1 MNLTRLGAAALLASL
16 TLTTLTGCGMS
27 GDKTPSAGISGT
39 DQAIDATKG
48 VSSEIHDLIG
58 LEGSTTKAGVIT
70 DECPGKDPETHFS
83 TFHTWTLTPAAPSG
97 LDGVMERLK
106 TSMPGLGWE
115 VVGFEPDTSRNR
127 NLTLTADDDAEKHS
141 VKITYWA
148 KDEPPKLNVSVV
160 SGCYQV
166 PEGETVE

>member
-1 MNLTRLGAAALLASL
+1 MKTKTGAAALLASL

-27 GDKTPSAGISGT
+27 EDKTPSAGISGT
-39 DQAIDATKG
+39 DQAIETTKG
-48 VSSEIHDLIG
+48 VSSEIYDLIG
-58 LEGSTTKAGVIT
+58 LKGRTTKPGVVT
-70 DECPGKDPETHFS
+70 NACPGKDPEKFFS
-83 TFHTWTLTPAAPSG
+83 TFHMWTFTPAEQGP

-106 TSMPGLGWE
+106 QSMPGLGWK

-127 NLTLTADDDAEKHS
+127 NLTLTADNDAKKHS

-160 SGCYQV
+160 SGCYEV